1 MLQSCSREC
10 VILCDSS
17 IWPQLQLWPRRRS
30 LSPFSL
36 TIQPNSNPEFL
47 SPASGMFSHSQ
58 QFTVM
63 GKTFTNITKNYVAAP
78 GLPSDFRMIPM
89 GDIDL
94 RREIRVDECT
104 GVVNSQPRERACV
117 RRIHSA
123 KAIIAGR
130 KSRVTVAIYQGNGA
144 EKEWRQDIAKYMS
157 LRQVPFIRILFRFV
171 VQLVQTVYT
180 PQFSMMISYRFS
192 RFWIIIEIPIFGRTC
207 RKNEDFSEVR
217 NYIAFEFHRSIYSE
231 ECTNWIRR
239 STGRLC
245 TELTPANDNDYAL
258 WRSLSLHWDPP
269 ESPLSGLHNLG
280 LGAETVTTF
289 IDSLTLEQYH
299 RICAWHLGQLMIMD
313 VSAFTTVNLGAVF
326 LCSGD
331 RLEDSNEIVFLPNAE
346 ALSLGDW
353 RIVGGG
359 TAHVMLNGW
368 TRFQAGDVLNRT
380 LSICLTL
387 FPDRNVWLA
396 QANHI
401 FRRLHVMPN
410 FQNYV
415 DPNGEDFDADIDP
428 DGNSAHADDY
438 ESEYPPTL
446 ASDNPDL
453 AVGTESVY
461 YEGDVHDLA
470 GENCGSEYMSNCEDH
485 DVSELTVEG
494 GMIAEEMPV
503 PPPIFRIVLYMEFVA
518 ILFLALSW
526 IYDDI

>member
-1 MLQSCSREC
+1 MA
-10 VILCDSS
+10 
-17 IWPQLQLWPRRRS
+17 P
-30 LSPFSL
+30 
-36 TIQPNSNPEFL
+36 TAAPNSNPEFL

-157 LRQVPFIRILFRFV
+157 LRQVP
-171 VQLVQTVYT
+171 
-180 PQFSMMISYRFS
+180 
-192 RFWIIIEIPIFGRTC
+192 C
-207 RKNEDFSEVR
+207 
-217 NYIAFEFHRSIYSE
+217 
-231 ECTNWIRR
+231 
-239 STGRLC
+239 
-245 TELTPANDNDYAL
+245 
-258 WRSLSLHWDPP
+258 
-269 ESPLSGLHNLG
+269 
-280 LGAETVTTF
+280 AETVTTF

-415 DPNGEDFDADIDP
+415 VVDDFCFYLEFLQITRELSPEGFLFLCPQEDFQTGPSSFRCPACAGYWSLDPTGTNRLSLEEAARLGFPSFVLTSKANGWYWNSSVYDGVRQVHQSKGFDPYSQDVARHLGYSLYHLSSQAEGPLAYVDPNGEDFDADIDP